1 MSNMPQ
7 AISAVRIRKLW
18 HNVLPDADIA
28 SRSQLYSLVPCQI
41 GTVFRES
48 LTGYINR
55 LAETHHVSARAL
67 MGEVIAPRLEE
78 QLLPAA
84 PLAVFISQGMMG
96 LNGRGVLGQSCA
108 AILERLTV
116 QTDVHRLTL
125 SWWVG
130 DLSPRRQLRV
140 TPAWCT
146 TCLFEWKSN
155 GYPIYQPLLWM
166 LQMVAICPQHG
177 NLLMER
183 CPHCHKRP
191 KVIGTTK
198 ARLGACTHCAGWL
211 GARSQAQHE
220 EELPDE
226 LITWQRWLIHA
237 LEELHALSLVAG
249 QPQWKPFFRNLA
261 RCLKEERGY
270 STVAHLAGL
279 SRENLHRWVS
289 EEHAYAPTF
298 EAICKFCYACNVTP
312 WQVMTNQLESL
323 QQTIRNRAAAYPPRP
338 RYRHHRVDQERCQ
351 ALFNEVLDGR
361 EAPLGVSEMAKRL
374 GYGVRQLRYYFPQEC
389 AVVTLR
395 AREYRKQR
403 KEYRLAQTREQ
414 VRQAMLSLHAQGM
427 YPSQRKLRSLLG
439 GLMRAPEARE
449 TWHTTLRELGFES

>member
-7 AISAVRIRKLW
+7 ASSAVRIGKLW
-18 HNVLPDADIA
+18 HNVLPDAAIA

-67 MGEVIAPRLEE
+67 MGEVIAPQLEE
-78 QLLPAA
+78 PLLPAA

-96 LNGRGVLGQSCA
+96 LNGREVLGQSCA

-211 GARSQAQHE
+211 GARSQAHHE

-249 QPQWKPFFRNLA
+249 QPQ
-261 RCLKEERGY
+261 
-270 STVAHLAGL
+270 
-279 SRENLHRWVS
+279 WVS

-323 QQTIRNRAAAYPPRP
+323 QQTLQNRAEAYPPRP
-338 RYRHHRVDQERCQ
+338 RYRHRRVDQERCQ